1 MTAFL
6 CTLRMAGDL
15 LLYGAFAA
23 FFAAALG
30 GHPVP
35 WILLLP
41 AVCYG
46 VSSCVSRQ
54 PVLRMACGAA
64 SLLGLLAL
72 PGWADRAACLP
83 AAVYT
88 LYLTVQGEY
97 SLSANRQLD
106 LFLLFCK
113 VYPIFAVF
121 LGIVWDGQTMLTVS
135 LPLAIWA
142 VLLQIFLMRVL
153 RQQPAVYR
161 DPVYLLGNA
170 GLLVVLGVLG
180 FLVSRPAVLGAAQAA
195 VGAFYFSLVV
205 PVLTIPL
212 NLTLFIYSSAF
223 KIFRKTGIIFLV
235 SLGANLL
242 NILLDYVLIFGHLGL
257 PEMGTRGAA
266 LGTVTALAVNLGF
279 YAFLGKDYVRFS
291 RKDLSLEKMK
301 QIFRFSLPFL
311 GQETM
316 EDILFVVGLNGI
328 VARLGITELAAYNLI
343 AQFINLILMPMFG
356 YTAANTSLVS
366 EWAGKGDRKQ
376 ADKTGRYAFGLLCIW
391 FAVFYMILVLGRA
404 RFARLISP
412 DTEVIALAA
421 ACMPLALLIQ
431 LLNYYGNVWKSSL
444 QSLGWQ
450 NWTLRKAFII
460 NLLVLGFM
468 GTAA

>member
-1 MTAFL
+1 MTN
-6 CTLRMAGDL
+6 CD
-15 LLYGAFAA
+15 
-23 FFAAALG
+23 
-30 GHPVP
+30 
-35 WILLLP
+35 
-41 AVCYG
+41 
-46 VSSCVSRQ
+46 SVSRKALFRLKTEKRNIKMHLFTKRQ
-54 PVLRMACGAA
+54 NIDTKLIREINRIAIPLILSTVTGTIMGMIDQAFVGHISVYAYGGVGLVASCINSLIGVLGALSIVFNIRGSHRRGEGDQESLNQLFGNFFLLSLMVGIALCLGFVLFSRPVLE
-64 SLLGLLAL
+64 LGFGLH
-72 PGWADRAACLP
+72 GE
-83 AAVYT
+83 T
-88 LYLTVQGEY
+88 LTEAENY
-97 SLSANRQLD
+97 
-106 LFLLFCK
+106 
-113 VYPIFAVF
+113 
-121 LGIVWDGQTMLTVS
+121 
-135 LPLAIWA
+135 
-142 VLLQIFLMRVL
+142 LQIF
-153 RQQPAVYR
+153 
-161 DPVYLLGNA
+161 
-170 GLLVVLGVLG
+170 
-180 FLVSRPAVLGAAQAA
+180 S
-195 VGAFYFSLVV
+195 
-205 PVLTIPL
+205 LTIPL
-212 NLTLFIYSSAF
+212 NLMLFIYSAVF

-266 LGTVTALAVNLGF
+266 LGTVTALAANLGF
-279 YAFLGKDYVRFS
+279 YAFLGKDYVRFT
-291 RKDLSLEKMK
+291 RKDLSLEKMG

-328 VARLGITELAAYNLI
+328 VARLGVTELAAYNLI
-343 AQFINLILMPMFG
+343 AQFTNLILMPMFS

-376 ADKTGRYAFGLLCIW
+376 ADKAGRYTFGLLCIW
-391 FAVFYMILVLGRA
+391 FAVFYVILVLGRE

-450 NWTLRKAFII
+450 NWTLRTAFII

-468 GTAA
+468 GAAAWISGKILWIYLIQGLGYLGLSLAYTWKKTKEESKCFTQR

>member
-1 MTAFL
+1 MHLLTKRQNIDTKLIREINSTAIPLILSTVTGTVMGMMDQAFVGHISVYAYGGVGLVASCINSLIGVLGAFSIVFNIRGSHRRGEGDQGSLNRLFGNFL
-6 CTLRMAGDL
+6 LLSLMAGMAL
-15 LLYGAFAA
+15 CLGFAL
-23 FFAAALG
+23 F
-30 GHPVP
+30 
-35 WILLLP
+35 
-41 AVCYG
+41 
-46 VSSCVSRQ
+46 SR
-54 PVLRMACGAA
+54 PVLE
-64 SLLGLLAL
+64 LGFGLH
-72 PGWADRAACLP
+72 GE
-83 AAVYT
+83 T
-88 LYLTVQGEY
+88 LTEAENY
-97 SLSANRQLD
+97 
-106 LFLLFCK
+106 
-113 VYPIFAVF
+113 
-121 LGIVWDGQTMLTVS
+121 
-135 LPLAIWA
+135 
-142 VLLQIFLMRVL
+142 LQIF
-153 RQQPAVYR
+153 
-161 DPVYLLGNA
+161 
-170 GLLVVLGVLG
+170 
-180 FLVSRPAVLGAAQAA
+180 S
-195 VGAFYFSLVV
+195 
-205 PVLTIPL
+205 LTIPL
-212 NLTLFIYSSAF
+212 NLLLFIYSSVF

-328 VARLGITELAAYNLI
+328 VARLGVTELAAYNLI
-343 AQFINLILMPMFG
+343 AQFTNLILMPMFG

-376 ADKTGRYAFGLLCIW
+376 ADKAGRYTFGLLCIW
-391 FAVFYMILVLGRA
+391 FAVFYVILVLGREG
-404 RFARLISP
+404 FARLISP

-450 NWTLRKAFII
+450 NWTLRTAFIV

-468 GTAA
+468 GAAAWIRGKILWIYLIQGLGYLGLSLAYTWKKAKE

>member
-1 MTAFL
+1 MHLLTKRQNIDTKLIREINSTAIPLILSTVTGTVMGMMDQAFVGHISVYAYGGVGLVASCINSLIGVLGAFSIVFNIRGSHRRGEGDQGSLNRLFGNFL
-6 CTLRMAGDL
+6 LLSLMAGMAL
-15 LLYGAFAA
+15 CLGFAL
-23 FFAAALG
+23 F
-30 GHPVP
+30 
-35 WILLLP
+35 
-41 AVCYG
+41 
-46 VSSCVSRQ
+46 SR
-54 PVLRMACGAA
+54 PVLE
-64 SLLGLLAL
+64 LGFGLH
-72 PGWADRAACLP
+72 GE
-83 AAVYT
+83 T
-88 LYLTVQGEY
+88 LTEAENY
-97 SLSANRQLD
+97 
-106 LFLLFCK
+106 
-113 VYPIFAVF
+113 
-121 LGIVWDGQTMLTVS
+121 
-135 LPLAIWA
+135 
-142 VLLQIFLMRVL
+142 LQIF
-153 RQQPAVYR
+153 
-161 DPVYLLGNA
+161 
-170 GLLVVLGVLG
+170 
-180 FLVSRPAVLGAAQAA
+180 S
-195 VGAFYFSLVV
+195 
-205 PVLTIPL
+205 LTIPL
-212 NLTLFIYSSAF
+212 NLLLFIYSSVF

-301 QIFRFSLPFL
+301 QIFQFSLPFL

-328 VARLGITELAAYNLI
+328 VARLGVTELAAYNLI
-343 AQFINLILMPMFG
+343 AQFTNLILMPMFG

-376 ADKTGRYAFGLLCIW
+376 ADKAGRYTFGLLCIW
-391 FAVFYMILVLGRA
+391 FAVFYVILVLGREE
-404 RFARLISP
+404 FIRLISP
-412 DTEVIALAA
+412 DTEVITLAA

-450 NWTLRKAFII
+450 NWTLRTAFII

-468 GTAA
+468 GAAAWSKGKILWIYLIQGLGYLGLSLAYTWKKQRRNQNALPEDE

>member
-1 MTAFL
+1 MHLLTKRQNIDTKLIREINSTAIPLILSTVTGTVMGMMDQAFVGHISVYAYGGVGLVASCINSLIGVLGAFSIVFNIRGSHRRGEGDQGSLNRLFGNFL
-6 CTLRMAGDL
+6 LLSLMAGMAL
-15 LLYGAFAA
+15 CLGFAL
-23 FFAAALG
+23 F
-30 GHPVP
+30 
-35 WILLLP
+35 
-41 AVCYG
+41 
-46 VSSCVSRQ
+46 SR
-54 PVLRMACGAA
+54 PVLE
-64 SLLGLLAL
+64 LGFGLH
-72 PGWADRAACLP
+72 GE
-83 AAVYT
+83 T
-88 LYLTVQGEY
+88 LTEAENY
-97 SLSANRQLD
+97 
-106 LFLLFCK
+106 
-113 VYPIFAVF
+113 
-121 LGIVWDGQTMLTVS
+121 
-135 LPLAIWA
+135 
-142 VLLQIFLMRVL
+142 LQIF
-153 RQQPAVYR
+153 
-161 DPVYLLGNA
+161 
-170 GLLVVLGVLG
+170 
-180 FLVSRPAVLGAAQAA
+180 S
-195 VGAFYFSLVV
+195 
-205 PVLTIPL
+205 LTIPL
-212 NLTLFIYSSAF
+212 NLLLFIYSSVF

-328 VARLGITELAAYNLI
+328 VARLGVTELAAYNLI
-343 AQFINLILMPMFG
+343 AQFTNLILMPMFG

-450 NWTLRKAFII
+450 NWTLRTAFII

-468 GTAA
+468 GTAAWISGKILWIYLIQGLGYLGLSLAYTWKKSRV

>member
-1 MTAFL
+1 MHLLTKRQNIDTKLIREINSTAIPLILSTVTGTVMGMMDQAFVGHISVYAYGGVGLVASCINSLIGVLGAFSIVFNIRGSHRRGEGDQESLNRLFGNFL
-6 CTLRMAGDL
+6 LLSLMAGMVL
-15 LLYGAFAA
+15 CLGFAL
-23 FFAAALG
+23 F
-30 GHPVP
+30 
-35 WILLLP
+35 
-41 AVCYG
+41 
-46 VSSCVSRQ
+46 SR
-54 PVLRMACGAA
+54 PVLE
-64 SLLGLLAL
+64 LGFGLH
-72 PGWADRAACLP
+72 GE
-83 AAVYT
+83 T
-88 LYLTVQGEY
+88 LTEAENY
-97 SLSANRQLD
+97 
-106 LFLLFCK
+106 
-113 VYPIFAVF
+113 
-121 LGIVWDGQTMLTVS
+121 
-135 LPLAIWA
+135 
-142 VLLQIFLMRVL
+142 LQIF
-153 RQQPAVYR
+153 
-161 DPVYLLGNA
+161 
-170 GLLVVLGVLG
+170 
-180 FLVSRPAVLGAAQAA
+180 S
-195 VGAFYFSLVV
+195 
-205 PVLTIPL
+205 LTIPL
-212 NLTLFIYSSAF
+212 NLLLFIYSSVF

-242 NILLDYVLIFGHLGL
+242 NILLDYGLIFGHLGL

-328 VARLGITELAAYNLI
+328 VARLGVTELAAYNLI
-343 AQFINLILMPMFG
+343 AQFTNLILMPMFG

-376 ADKTGRYAFGLLCIW
+376 ADKAGRYTFGLLCIW
-391 FAVFYMILVLGRA
+391 FAVFYLILVLGRTE
-404 RFARLISP
+404 FARLISP

-450 NWTLRKAFII
+450 NWTLRTAFII

-468 GTAA
+468 GTAAWICGKILWIYLIQGLGYLGLSLAYTWKKAKE

>member
-1 MTAFL
+1 MHLFTKRQNIDTKLIREINRIAIPLILSTVTGTIMGMIDQAFVGHISVYAYGGVGL
-6 CTLRMAGDL
+6 VASCINSLIGVLGAFSIVFNIRGSHRRGEGDQESLNRLFGNFLLLSLMAGMVL
-15 LLYGAFAA
+15 CLGFAL
-23 FFAAALG
+23 F
-30 GHPVP
+30 
-35 WILLLP
+35 
-41 AVCYG
+41 
-46 VSSCVSRQ
+46 SR
-54 PVLRMACGAA
+54 PVLE
-64 SLLGLLAL
+64 LGFGLH
-72 PGWADRAACLP
+72 GE
-83 AAVYT
+83 T
-88 LYLTVQGEY
+88 LTEAENY
-97 SLSANRQLD
+97 
-106 LFLLFCK
+106 
-113 VYPIFAVF
+113 
-121 LGIVWDGQTMLTVS
+121 
-135 LPLAIWA
+135 
-142 VLLQIFLMRVL
+142 LQIF
-153 RQQPAVYR
+153 
-161 DPVYLLGNA
+161 
-170 GLLVVLGVLG
+170 
-180 FLVSRPAVLGAAQAA
+180 S
-195 VGAFYFSLVV
+195 
-205 PVLTIPL
+205 LTIPL
-212 NLTLFIYSSAF
+212 NLLLFIYSSVF

-328 VARLGITELAAYNLI
+328 VARLGVTELAAYNLI
-343 AQFINLILMPMFG
+343 AQFTNLILMPMFG

-376 ADKTGRYAFGLLCIW
+376 ADKAGRYTFGLLCIW
-391 FAVFYMILVLGRA
+391 FAVFYVILVLGRE

-450 NWTLRKAFII
+450 NWTLRTAFII

-468 GTAA
+468 GTAAWISGKILWIYLIQGLGYLGLSLAYTWKKTKEESKCFTQR

>member
-1 MTAFL
+1 MHLLTKRQNIDTKLIREINSTAIPLILSTVTGTVMGMMDQAFVGHISVYAYGGVGLVASCINSLIGVLGAFSIVFNIRGSHRRGEGDQGSLNRLFGNFL
-6 CTLRMAGDL
+6 LLSLMAGMAL
-15 LLYGAFAA
+15 CLGFAL
-23 FFAAALG
+23 F
-30 GHPVP
+30 
-35 WILLLP
+35 
-41 AVCYG
+41 
-46 VSSCVSRQ
+46 SR
-54 PVLRMACGAA
+54 PVLE
-64 SLLGLLAL
+64 LGFGLH
-72 PGWADRAACLP
+72 GE
-83 AAVYT
+83 T
-88 LYLTVQGEY
+88 LTEAENY
-97 SLSANRQLD
+97 
-106 LFLLFCK
+106 
-113 VYPIFAVF
+113 
-121 LGIVWDGQTMLTVS
+121 
-135 LPLAIWA
+135 
-142 VLLQIFLMRVL
+142 LQIF
-153 RQQPAVYR
+153 
-161 DPVYLLGNA
+161 
-170 GLLVVLGVLG
+170 
-180 FLVSRPAVLGAAQAA
+180 S
-195 VGAFYFSLVV
+195 
-205 PVLTIPL
+205 LTIPL
-212 NLTLFIYSSAF
+212 NLLLFIYSSVF

-343 AQFINLILMPMFG
+343 AQFINLILLPMFG

-450 NWTLRKAFII
+450 NWTLRTAFII

-468 GTAA
+468 GTAAWISGKILWIYLIQGLGYLGLSLAYTWKKAKE

>member
-1 MTAFL
+1 MHLLTKRQNIDTKLIREINSTAIPLILSTVTGTVMGMMDQAFVGHISVYAYGGVGLVASCINSLIGVLGAFSIVFNIRGSHRRGEGDQGSLNRLFGNFL
-6 CTLRMAGDL
+6 LLSLMAGMAL
-15 LLYGAFAA
+15 CLGFAL
-23 FFAAALG
+23 F
-30 GHPVP
+30 
-35 WILLLP
+35 
-41 AVCYG
+41 
-46 VSSCVSRQ
+46 SR
-54 PVLRMACGAA
+54 PVLE
-64 SLLGLLAL
+64 LGFGLH
-72 PGWADRAACLP
+72 GE
-83 AAVYT
+83 T
-88 LYLTVQGEY
+88 LTEAENY
-97 SLSANRQLD
+97 
-106 LFLLFCK
+106 
-113 VYPIFAVF
+113 
-121 LGIVWDGQTMLTVS
+121 
-135 LPLAIWA
+135 
-142 VLLQIFLMRVL
+142 LQIF
-153 RQQPAVYR
+153 
-161 DPVYLLGNA
+161 
-170 GLLVVLGVLG
+170 
-180 FLVSRPAVLGAAQAA
+180 S
-195 VGAFYFSLVV
+195 
-205 PVLTIPL
+205 LTIPL
-212 NLTLFIYSSAF
+212 NLLLFIYSPVF

-376 ADKTGRYAFGLLCIW
+376 ADKAGRYTFGLLCIW

-450 NWTLRKAFII
+450 NWTLRTAFII

-468 GTAA
+468 GTAAWISGKILWIYLIQGLGYLGLSLAYTWKKSRV

>member
-1 MTAFL
+1 MHLLTKRQNIDTKLIREINRTAIPLILSTITGTVMGMMDQAFVGHISVYAYGGVGLVASCINSLIGVLGAFSIVFNIRGSHRRGEGDQESLNQLFGNFFL
-6 CTLRMAGDL
+6 LSLMAGI
-15 LLYGAFAA
+15 
-23 FFAAALG
+23 ALCLG
-30 GHPVP
+30 FV
-35 WILLLP
+35 LF
-41 AVCYG
+41 
-46 VSSCVSRQ
+46 SR
-54 PVLRMACGAA
+54 PVLE
-64 SLLGLLAL
+64 LGFGLHGETLAE
-72 PGWADRAACLP
+72 AEN
-83 AAVYT
+83 Y
-88 LYLTVQGEY
+88 
-97 SLSANRQLD
+97 
-106 LFLLFCK
+106 
-113 VYPIFAVF
+113 
-121 LGIVWDGQTMLTVS
+121 
-135 LPLAIWA
+135 
-142 VLLQIFLMRVL
+142 LQIF
-153 RQQPAVYR
+153 
-161 DPVYLLGNA
+161 
-170 GLLVVLGVLG
+170 
-180 FLVSRPAVLGAAQAA
+180 S
-195 VGAFYFSLVV
+195 
-205 PVLTIPL
+205 LTIPL
-212 NLTLFIYSSAF
+212 NLTLFIYSSVF

-266 LGTVTALAVNLGF
+266 LGTVTALAANLGF

-291 RKDLSLEKMK
+291 RKDLSLEKMG

-328 VARLGITELAAYNLI
+328 VARLGVTELAAYNLI
-343 AQFINLILMPMFG
+343 AQFTNLILMPMFG

-376 ADKTGRYAFGLLCIW
+376 ADKAGRYTFGLLCIW
-391 FAVFYMILVLGRA
+391 FAVFYVILVLGREG
-404 RFARLISP
+404 FARLISP

-450 NWTLRKAFII
+450 NWTLRTAFIV

-468 GTAA
+468 GAAAWIRGKILWIYLIQGLGYLGLSLAYTWKKAKE

>member
-1 MTAFL
+1 MHLLTKRQNIDTKLIREINSTAIPLILSTVTGTVMGMMDQAFVGHISVYAYGGVGL
-6 CTLRMAGDL
+6 VASCINSLIGVLGAFSIVFNIRGSHRRGEGDQGSLNRLFGNFL
-15 LLYGAFAA
+15 LLSLMVGMALCLGFAL
-23 FFAAALG
+23 F
-30 GHPVP
+30 
-35 WILLLP
+35 
-41 AVCYG
+41 
-46 VSSCVSRQ
+46 SR
-54 PVLRMACGAA
+54 PVLE
-64 SLLGLLAL
+64 LGFGLH
-72 PGWADRAACLP
+72 GE
-83 AAVYT
+83 T
-88 LYLTVQGEY
+88 LTEAENY
-97 SLSANRQLD
+97 
-106 LFLLFCK
+106 
-113 VYPIFAVF
+113 
-121 LGIVWDGQTMLTVS
+121 
-135 LPLAIWA
+135 
-142 VLLQIFLMRVL
+142 LQIF
-153 RQQPAVYR
+153 
-161 DPVYLLGNA
+161 
-170 GLLVVLGVLG
+170 
-180 FLVSRPAVLGAAQAA
+180 S
-195 VGAFYFSLVV
+195 
-205 PVLTIPL
+205 LTIPL
-212 NLTLFIYSSAF
+212 NLLLFIYSSVF

-450 NWTLRKAFII
+450 NWTLRTAFII

-468 GTAA
+468 GTAAWISGKILWIYLIQGLGYLGLSLAYTWKKSRV

>member
-1 MTAFL
+1 MGMMDQAFVGHISVYAYGGVGL
-6 CTLRMAGDL
+6 VASCINSLIGVLGAFSIVFNIRGSHRRGEGDQGSLNRLFGNFLLLSLMAGMAL
-15 LLYGAFAA
+15 CLGFAL
-23 FFAAALG
+23 F
-30 GHPVP
+30 
-35 WILLLP
+35 
-41 AVCYG
+41 
-46 VSSCVSRQ
+46 SR
-54 PVLRMACGAA
+54 PVLE
-64 SLLGLLAL
+64 LGFGLH
-72 PGWADRAACLP
+72 GE
-83 AAVYT
+83 T
-88 LYLTVQGEY
+88 LTEAENY
-97 SLSANRQLD
+97 
-106 LFLLFCK
+106 
-113 VYPIFAVF
+113 
-121 LGIVWDGQTMLTVS
+121 
-135 LPLAIWA
+135 
-142 VLLQIFLMRVL
+142 LQIF
-153 RQQPAVYR
+153 
-161 DPVYLLGNA
+161 
-170 GLLVVLGVLG
+170 
-180 FLVSRPAVLGAAQAA
+180 S
-195 VGAFYFSLVV
+195 
-205 PVLTIPL
+205 LTIPL
-212 NLTLFIYSSAF
+212 NLLLFIYSSVF

-450 NWTLRKAFII
+450 NWTLRTVFVI
-460 NLLVLGFM
+460 NRLVLGFM
-468 GTAA
+468 GTAAWISGKILWIYLIQGLGYLGLSLAYTWKKSRV

>member
-1 MTAFL
+1 MHLLTKRQNIDTKLIREINSTAIPLILSTVTGTVMGMMDQAFVGHISVYAYGGVGLVASCINSLIGVLGAFSIVFNIRGSHRRGEGDQESLNRLFGNFL
-6 CTLRMAGDL
+6 LLSLMAGMAL
-15 LLYGAFAA
+15 CLGFAL
-23 FFAAALG
+23 F
-30 GHPVP
+30 
-35 WILLLP
+35 
-41 AVCYG
+41 
-46 VSSCVSRQ
+46 SR
-54 PVLRMACGAA
+54 PVLE
-64 SLLGLLAL
+64 LGFGLH
-72 PGWADRAACLP
+72 GE
-83 AAVYT
+83 T
-88 LYLTVQGEY
+88 LTEAENY
-97 SLSANRQLD
+97 
-106 LFLLFCK
+106 
-113 VYPIFAVF
+113 
-121 LGIVWDGQTMLTVS
+121 
-135 LPLAIWA
+135 
-142 VLLQIFLMRVL
+142 LQIF
-153 RQQPAVYR
+153 
-161 DPVYLLGNA
+161 
-170 GLLVVLGVLG
+170 
-180 FLVSRPAVLGAAQAA
+180 S
-195 VGAFYFSLVV
+195 
-205 PVLTIPL
+205 LTIPL
-212 NLTLFIYSSAF
+212 NLLLFIYSSVF

-301 QIFRFSLPFL
+301 QIFQFSLPFL

-328 VARLGITELAAYNLI
+328 VARLGVTELAAYNLI

-391 FAVFYMILVLGRA
+391 FAVFYMILVLGRTE
-404 RFARLISP
+404 FARLISP

-450 NWTLRKAFII
+450 NWTLRTAFII

-468 GTAA
+468 GTAAWISGKILWIYLIQGLGYLGLSLAYTWKKSRV

>member
-1 MTAFL
+1 MHLLTKRQNIDTKLIREINSTAIPLILSTVTGTVMGMMDQAFVGHISVYAYGGVGLVASCINSLIGVLGAFSIVFNIRGSHRRGEGDQGSLNRLFGNFL
-6 CTLRMAGDL
+6 LLSLMAGMVL
-15 LLYGAFAA
+15 CLGFAL
-23 FFAAALG
+23 F
-30 GHPVP
+30 
-35 WILLLP
+35 
-41 AVCYG
+41 
-46 VSSCVSRQ
+46 SR
-54 PVLRMACGAA
+54 PVLE
-64 SLLGLLAL
+64 LGFGLH
-72 PGWADRAACLP
+72 GE
-83 AAVYT
+83 T
-88 LYLTVQGEY
+88 LTEAENY
-97 SLSANRQLD
+97 
-106 LFLLFCK
+106 
-113 VYPIFAVF
+113 
-121 LGIVWDGQTMLTVS
+121 
-135 LPLAIWA
+135 
-142 VLLQIFLMRVL
+142 LQIF
-153 RQQPAVYR
+153 
-161 DPVYLLGNA
+161 
-170 GLLVVLGVLG
+170 
-180 FLVSRPAVLGAAQAA
+180 S
-195 VGAFYFSLVV
+195 
-205 PVLTIPL
+205 LTIPL
-212 NLTLFIYSSAF
+212 NLLLFIYSSVF

-266 LGTVTALAVNLGF
+266 LGTATALAVNLGF

-328 VARLGITELAAYNLI
+328 VARLGVTELAAYNLI
-343 AQFINLILMPMFG
+343 AQFTNLILMPMFG

-376 ADKTGRYAFGLLCIW
+376 ADKAGRYTFGLLCIW
-391 FAVFYMILVLGRA
+391 FAVFYVILVLGREE
-404 RFARLISP
+404 FIRLISP
-412 DTEVIALAA
+412 DTEVITLAA

-450 NWTLRKAFII
+450 NWTLRTAFII

-468 GTAA
+468 GAAAWSKGKILWIYLIQGLGYLGLSLAYTWKKQRRNQNALPEDE

>member
-1 MTAFL
+1 MHLLTKRQNIDTKLIREINSTAIPLILSTVTGTVMGMMDQAFVGHISVYAYGGVGLVASCINSLIGVLGAFSIVFNIRGSHRRGEGDQESLNRLFGNFL
-6 CTLRMAGDL
+6 LLSLMAGMVL
-15 LLYGAFAA
+15 CLGFAL
-23 FFAAALG
+23 F
-30 GHPVP
+30 
-35 WILLLP
+35 
-41 AVCYG
+41 
-46 VSSCVSRQ
+46 SR
-54 PVLRMACGAA
+54 PVLE
-64 SLLGLLAL
+64 LGFGLH
-72 PGWADRAACLP
+72 GE
-83 AAVYT
+83 T
-88 LYLTVQGEY
+88 LTEAENY
-97 SLSANRQLD
+97 
-106 LFLLFCK
+106 
-113 VYPIFAVF
+113 
-121 LGIVWDGQTMLTVS
+121 
-135 LPLAIWA
+135 
-142 VLLQIFLMRVL
+142 LQIF
-153 RQQPAVYR
+153 
-161 DPVYLLGNA
+161 
-170 GLLVVLGVLG
+170 
-180 FLVSRPAVLGAAQAA
+180 S
-195 VGAFYFSLVV
+195 
-205 PVLTIPL
+205 LTIPL
-212 NLTLFIYSSAF
+212 NLLLFIYSSVF

-242 NILLDYVLIFGHLGL
+242 NILLDYGLIFGHLGL

-328 VARLGITELAAYNLI
+328 VARLGVTELAAYNLI
-343 AQFINLILMPMFG
+343 AQFTNLILMPMFG

-376 ADKTGRYAFGLLCIW
+376 ADKAGRYTFGLLCIW
-391 FAVFYMILVLGRA
+391 FAVFYMILVLGRTE
-404 RFARLISP
+404 FARLISP

-450 NWTLRKAFII
+450 NWTLRTAFII

-468 GTAA
+468 GTAAWICGKILWIYLIQGLGYLGLSLAYTWKKAKE

>member
-1 MTAFL
+1 MHLLTKRQNIDTKLIREINSTAIPLILSTVTGTVMGMMDQAFVGHISVYAYGGVGLVASCINSLIGVLGAFSIVFNIRGSHRRGEGDQGSLNRLFGNFL
-6 CTLRMAGDL
+6 LLSLMAGMAL
-15 LLYGAFAA
+15 CLGFAL
-23 FFAAALG
+23 F
-30 GHPVP
+30 
-35 WILLLP
+35 
-41 AVCYG
+41 
-46 VSSCVSRQ
+46 SR
-54 PVLRMACGAA
+54 PVLE
-64 SLLGLLAL
+64 LGFGLH
-72 PGWADRAACLP
+72 GE
-83 AAVYT
+83 T
-88 LYLTVQGEY
+88 LTEAENY
-97 SLSANRQLD
+97 
-106 LFLLFCK
+106 
-113 VYPIFAVF
+113 
-121 LGIVWDGQTMLTVS
+121 
-135 LPLAIWA
+135 
-142 VLLQIFLMRVL
+142 LQIF
-153 RQQPAVYR
+153 
-161 DPVYLLGNA
+161 
-170 GLLVVLGVLG
+170 
-180 FLVSRPAVLGAAQAA
+180 S
-195 VGAFYFSLVV
+195 
-205 PVLTIPL
+205 LTIPL
-212 NLTLFIYSSAF
+212 NLLLFIYSSVF

-343 AQFINLILMPMFG
+343 AQFTNLILMPMFG
-356 YTAANTSLVS
+356 YTAANTSLVN

-376 ADKTGRYAFGLLCIW
+376 ADKAGRYTFGLLCIW

-450 NWTLRKAFII
+450 NWTLRTAFII

-468 GTAA
+468 GTAAWISGKILWIYLIQGLGYLGLSLAYTWKKAKE

>member
-1 MTAFL
+1 MHLLTKRQNIDTKLIREINSTAIPLILSTVTGTVMGMMDQAFVGHISVYAYGGVGLVASCINSLIGVLGAFSIVFNIRGSHRRGEGDQGSLNRLFGNFL
-6 CTLRMAGDL
+6 LLSLMAGMAL
-15 LLYGAFAA
+15 CLGFAL
-23 FFAAALG
+23 F
-30 GHPVP
+30 
-35 WILLLP
+35 
-41 AVCYG
+41 
-46 VSSCVSRQ
+46 SR
-54 PVLRMACGAA
+54 PVLE
-64 SLLGLLAL
+64 LGFGLH
-72 PGWADRAACLP
+72 GE
-83 AAVYT
+83 T
-88 LYLTVQGEY
+88 LTEAENY
-97 SLSANRQLD
+97 
-106 LFLLFCK
+106 
-113 VYPIFAVF
+113 
-121 LGIVWDGQTMLTVS
+121 
-135 LPLAIWA
+135 
-142 VLLQIFLMRVL
+142 LQIF
-153 RQQPAVYR
+153 
-161 DPVYLLGNA
+161 
-170 GLLVVLGVLG
+170 
-180 FLVSRPAVLGAAQAA
+180 S
-195 VGAFYFSLVV
+195 
-205 PVLTIPL
+205 LTIPL
-212 NLTLFIYSSAF
+212 NLLLFIYSSVF

-391 FAVFYMILVLGRA
+391 FAVFYMILVLGRTE
-404 RFARLISP
+404 FARLISP

-450 NWTLRKAFII
+450 NWTLRTAFII

-468 GTAA
+468 GTAAWISGKILWIYLIQGLGYLGLSLAYTWKKSRV

>member
-1 MTAFL
+1 MHLLTKRQNIDTKLIREINSTAIPLILSTVTGTVMGMMDQAFVGHISVYAYGGVGLVASCINSLIGVLGAFSIVFNIRGSHRRGEGDQGSLNRLFGNFL
-6 CTLRMAGDL
+6 LLSLMAGMAL
-15 LLYGAFAA
+15 CLGFAL
-23 FFAAALG
+23 F
-30 GHPVP
+30 
-35 WILLLP
+35 
-41 AVCYG
+41 
-46 VSSCVSRQ
+46 SR
-54 PVLRMACGAA
+54 PVLE
-64 SLLGLLAL
+64 LGFGLH
-72 PGWADRAACLP
+72 GE
-83 AAVYT
+83 T
-88 LYLTVQGEY
+88 LTEAENY
-97 SLSANRQLD
+97 
-106 LFLLFCK
+106 
-113 VYPIFAVF
+113 
-121 LGIVWDGQTMLTVS
+121 
-135 LPLAIWA
+135 
-142 VLLQIFLMRVL
+142 LQIF
-153 RQQPAVYR
+153 
-161 DPVYLLGNA
+161 
-170 GLLVVLGVLG
+170 
-180 FLVSRPAVLGAAQAA
+180 S
-195 VGAFYFSLVV
+195 
-205 PVLTIPL
+205 LTIPL
-212 NLTLFIYSSAF
+212 NLLLFIYSSVF

-421 ACMPLALLIQ
+421 AYMPLALLIQ

-450 NWTLRKAFII
+450 NWTLRTAFII

-468 GTAA
+468 GTAAWISGKILWIYLIQGLGYLGLSLAYTWKKSRV

>member
-1 MTAFL
+1 MHLLTKRQNIDTKLIREINSTAIPLILSTVTGTVMGMMDQAFVGHISVYAYGGVGLVASCINSLIGVLGAFSIVFNIRGSHRRGEGDQGSLNRLFGNFL
-6 CTLRMAGDL
+6 LLSLMAGMAL
-15 LLYGAFAA
+15 CLGFAL
-23 FFAAALG
+23 F
-30 GHPVP
+30 
-35 WILLLP
+35 
-41 AVCYG
+41 
-46 VSSCVSRQ
+46 SR
-54 PVLRMACGAA
+54 PVLE
-64 SLLGLLAL
+64 LGFGLH
-72 PGWADRAACLP
+72 GE
-83 AAVYT
+83 T
-88 LYLTVQGEY
+88 LTEAENY
-97 SLSANRQLD
+97 
-106 LFLLFCK
+106 
-113 VYPIFAVF
+113 
-121 LGIVWDGQTMLTVS
+121 
-135 LPLAIWA
+135 
-142 VLLQIFLMRVL
+142 LQIF
-153 RQQPAVYR
+153 
-161 DPVYLLGNA
+161 
-170 GLLVVLGVLG
+170 
-180 FLVSRPAVLGAAQAA
+180 S
-195 VGAFYFSLVV
+195 
-205 PVLTIPL
+205 LTIPL
-212 NLTLFIYSSAF
+212 NLLLFIYSSVF

-242 NILLDYVLIFGHLGL
+242 NILLDYGLIFGHLGL

-328 VARLGITELAAYNLI
+328 VARLGVTELAAYNLI
-343 AQFINLILMPMFG
+343 AQFTNLILMPMFG

-376 ADKTGRYAFGLLCIW
+376 ADKAGRYTFGLLCIW
-391 FAVFYMILVLGRA
+391 FAVFYMILVLGRTE
-404 RFARLISP
+404 FARLISP

-450 NWTLRKAFII
+450 NWTLRTAFII

-468 GTAA
+468 GTAAWISGKILWIYLIQGLGYLGLSLAYTWKKSRV

>member
-1 MTAFL
+1 MHLLTKRQNIDTKLIREINSTAIPLILSTVTGTVMGMMDQAFVGHISVYAYGGVGLVASCINSLIGVLGAFSIVFNIRGSHRRGEGDQESLNRLFGNFL
-6 CTLRMAGDL
+6 LLSLMAGMVL
-15 LLYGAFAA
+15 CLGFAL
-23 FFAAALG
+23 F
-30 GHPVP
+30 
-35 WILLLP
+35 
-41 AVCYG
+41 
-46 VSSCVSRQ
+46 SR
-54 PVLRMACGAA
+54 PVLE
-64 SLLGLLAL
+64 LGF
-72 PGWADRAACLP
+72 GIHGE
-83 AAVYT
+83 T
-88 LYLTVQGEY
+88 LTEAENY
-97 SLSANRQLD
+97 
-106 LFLLFCK
+106 
-113 VYPIFAVF
+113 
-121 LGIVWDGQTMLTVS
+121 
-135 LPLAIWA
+135 
-142 VLLQIFLMRVL
+142 LQIF
-153 RQQPAVYR
+153 
-161 DPVYLLGNA
+161 
-170 GLLVVLGVLG
+170 
-180 FLVSRPAVLGAAQAA
+180 S
-195 VGAFYFSLVV
+195 
-205 PVLTIPL
+205 LTIPL
-212 NLTLFIYSSAF
+212 NLLLFIYSSVF

-266 LGTVTALAVNLGF
+266 LGTATALAVNLGF

-328 VARLGITELAAYNLI
+328 VARLGVTELAAYNLI
-343 AQFINLILMPMFG
+343 AQFTNLILMPMFG

-376 ADKTGRYAFGLLCIW
+376 ADKAGRYTFGLLCIW
-391 FAVFYMILVLGRA
+391 FAVFYMILVLGRTE
-404 RFARLISP
+404 FARLISP

-450 NWTLRKAFII
+450 NWTLRTAFII

-468 GTAA
+468 GTAAWICGKILWIYLIQGLGYLGLSLAYTWKKSRV

>member
-1 MTAFL
+1 MGMMDQAFVGHISVYAYGGVGL
-6 CTLRMAGDL
+6 VASCINSLIGVLGAFSIVFNIRGSHRRGEGDQGSLNRLFGNFLLLSLMAGMAL
-15 LLYGAFAA
+15 CLGFAL
-23 FFAAALG
+23 F
-30 GHPVP
+30 
-35 WILLLP
+35 
-41 AVCYG
+41 
-46 VSSCVSRQ
+46 SR
-54 PVLRMACGAA
+54 PVLE
-64 SLLGLLAL
+64 LGFGLH
-72 PGWADRAACLP
+72 GE
-83 AAVYT
+83 T
-88 LYLTVQGEY
+88 LTEAENY
-97 SLSANRQLD
+97 
-106 LFLLFCK
+106 
-113 VYPIFAVF
+113 
-121 LGIVWDGQTMLTVS
+121 
-135 LPLAIWA
+135 
-142 VLLQIFLMRVL
+142 LQIF
-153 RQQPAVYR
+153 
-161 DPVYLLGNA
+161 
-170 GLLVVLGVLG
+170 
-180 FLVSRPAVLGAAQAA
+180 S
-195 VGAFYFSLVV
+195 
-205 PVLTIPL
+205 LTIPL
-212 NLTLFIYSSAF
+212 NLLLFIYSSVF

-242 NILLDYVLIFGHLGL
+242 NILLDYGLIFGHLGL

-266 LGTVTALAVNLGF
+266 LGTATALAVNLGF

-328 VARLGITELAAYNLI
+328 VARLGVTELAAYNLI
-343 AQFINLILMPMFG
+343 AQFTNLILMPMFG

-376 ADKTGRYAFGLLCIW
+376 ADKAGRYTFGLLCIW
-391 FAVFYMILVLGRA
+391 FAVFYMILVLGRTE
-404 RFARLISP
+404 FARLISP

-450 NWTLRKAFII
+450 NWTLRTAFII

-468 GTAA
+468 GTAAWISGKILWIYLIQGLGYLGLSLAYTWKKSRV

>member
-1 MTAFL
+1 MGMMDQAFVGHISVYAYGGVGL
-6 CTLRMAGDL
+6 VASCINSLIGVLGAFSIVFNIRGSHRRGEGDQGSLNRLFGNFLLLSLMAGMVL
-15 LLYGAFAA
+15 CLGFAL
-23 FFAAALG
+23 F
-30 GHPVP
+30 
-35 WILLLP
+35 
-41 AVCYG
+41 
-46 VSSCVSRQ
+46 SR
-54 PVLRMACGAA
+54 PVLE
-64 SLLGLLAL
+64 LGFGLH
-72 PGWADRAACLP
+72 GE
-83 AAVYT
+83 T
-88 LYLTVQGEY
+88 LTEAENY
-97 SLSANRQLD
+97 
-106 LFLLFCK
+106 
-113 VYPIFAVF
+113 
-121 LGIVWDGQTMLTVS
+121 
-135 LPLAIWA
+135 
-142 VLLQIFLMRVL
+142 LQIF
-153 RQQPAVYR
+153 
-161 DPVYLLGNA
+161 
-170 GLLVVLGVLG
+170 
-180 FLVSRPAVLGAAQAA
+180 S
-195 VGAFYFSLVV
+195 
-205 PVLTIPL
+205 LTIPL
-212 NLTLFIYSSAF
+212 NLLLFIYSSVF

-301 QIFRFSLPFL
+301 QIFQFSLPFL

-328 VARLGITELAAYNLI
+328 VARLGVTELAAYNLI
-343 AQFINLILMPMFG
+343 AQFTNLILMPMFG

-376 ADKTGRYAFGLLCIW
+376 ADKAGRYTFGLLCIW
-391 FAVFYMILVLGRA
+391 FAVFYVILVLGREE
-404 RFARLISP
+404 FIRLISP
-412 DTEVIALAA
+412 DTEVITLAA

-450 NWTLRKAFII
+450 NWTLRTAFII

-468 GTAA
+468 GAAAWSKGKILWIYLIQGLGYLGLSLAYTWKKQRRNQNALPEDE

>member
-1 MTAFL
+1 MHLLTKRQNIDTKLIREINSTAIPLILSTVTGTVMGMMDQAFVGHISVYAYGGVGLVASCINSLIGVLGAFSIVFNIRGSHRRGEGDQESLNRLFGNFL
-6 CTLRMAGDL
+6 LLSLMAGMVL
-15 LLYGAFAA
+15 CLGFAL
-23 FFAAALG
+23 F
-30 GHPVP
+30 
-35 WILLLP
+35 
-41 AVCYG
+41 
-46 VSSCVSRQ
+46 SR
-54 PVLRMACGAA
+54 PVLE
-64 SLLGLLAL
+64 LGFGLH
-72 PGWADRAACLP
+72 GE
-83 AAVYT
+83 T
-88 LYLTVQGEY
+88 LTEAENY
-97 SLSANRQLD
+97 
-106 LFLLFCK
+106 
-113 VYPIFAVF
+113 
-121 LGIVWDGQTMLTVS
+121 
-135 LPLAIWA
+135 
-142 VLLQIFLMRVL
+142 LQIF
-153 RQQPAVYR
+153 
-161 DPVYLLGNA
+161 
-170 GLLVVLGVLG
+170 
-180 FLVSRPAVLGAAQAA
+180 S
-195 VGAFYFSLVV
+195 
-205 PVLTIPL
+205 LTIPL
-212 NLTLFIYSSAF
+212 NLLLFIYSSVF

-242 NILLDYVLIFGHLGL
+242 NILLDYGLIFGHLGL

-328 VARLGITELAAYNLI
+328 VARLGVTELAAYNLI
-343 AQFINLILMPMFG
+343 AQFTNLILMPMFS

-376 ADKTGRYAFGLLCIW
+376 ADKAGRYTFGLLCIW
-391 FAVFYMILVLGRA
+391 FAVFYMILVLGRTE
-404 RFARLISP
+404 FARLISP

-450 NWTLRKAFII
+450 NWTLRTAFII

-468 GTAA
+468 GTAAWICGKILWIYLIQGLGYLGLSLAYTWKKAKE

>member
-1 MTAFL
+1 MHLLTKRQNIDTKLIREINSTAIPLILSTVTGTVMGMMDQAFVGHISVYAYGGVGLVASCINSLIGVLGAFSIVFNIRGSHRRGEGDQESLNRLFGNFL
-6 CTLRMAGDL
+6 LLSLMAGMVL
-15 LLYGAFAA
+15 CLGFAL
-23 FFAAALG
+23 F
-30 GHPVP
+30 
-35 WILLLP
+35 
-41 AVCYG
+41 
-46 VSSCVSRQ
+46 SR
-54 PVLRMACGAA
+54 PVLE
-64 SLLGLLAL
+64 LGFGLH
-72 PGWADRAACLP
+72 GE
-83 AAVYT
+83 T
-88 LYLTVQGEY
+88 LTEAENY
-97 SLSANRQLD
+97 
-106 LFLLFCK
+106 
-113 VYPIFAVF
+113 
-121 LGIVWDGQTMLTVS
+121 
-135 LPLAIWA
+135 
-142 VLLQIFLMRVL
+142 LQIF
-153 RQQPAVYR
+153 
-161 DPVYLLGNA
+161 
-170 GLLVVLGVLG
+170 
-180 FLVSRPAVLGAAQAA
+180 S
-195 VGAFYFSLVV
+195 
-205 PVLTIPL
+205 LTIPL
-212 NLTLFIYSSAF
+212 NLLLFIYSSVF

-242 NILLDYVLIFGHLGL
+242 NILLDYGLIFGHLGL

-328 VARLGITELAAYNLI
+328 VARLGVTELAAYNLI
-343 AQFINLILMPMFG
+343 AQFTNLILMPMFG

-376 ADKTGRYAFGLLCIW
+376 ADKAGRYTFGLLCIW
-391 FAVFYMILVLGRA
+391 FAVFYMILVLGRTE
-404 RFARLISP
+404 FARLISP

-450 NWTLRKAFII
+450 NWTLRTAFII

-468 GTAA
+468 GTAAWISGKILWIYLIQGLGYLGLSLAYTWKKAKE

>member
-1 MTAFL
+1 MHLLTKRQNIDTKLIREINSTAIPLILSTVTGTVMGMMDQAFVGHISVYAYGGVGLVASCINSLIGVLGAFSIVFNIRGSHRRGEGDQGSLNRLFGNFL
-6 CTLRMAGDL
+6 LLSLMAGMAL
-15 LLYGAFAA
+15 CLGFAL
-23 FFAAALG
+23 F
-30 GHPVP
+30 
-35 WILLLP
+35 
-41 AVCYG
+41 
-46 VSSCVSRQ
+46 SR
-54 PVLRMACGAA
+54 PVLE
-64 SLLGLLAL
+64 LGFGLH
-72 PGWADRAACLP
+72 GE
-83 AAVYT
+83 T
-88 LYLTVQGEY
+88 LTEAENY
-97 SLSANRQLD
+97 
-106 LFLLFCK
+106 
-113 VYPIFAVF
+113 
-121 LGIVWDGQTMLTVS
+121 
-135 LPLAIWA
+135 
-142 VLLQIFLMRVL
+142 LQIF
-153 RQQPAVYR
+153 
-161 DPVYLLGNA
+161 
-170 GLLVVLGVLG
+170 
-180 FLVSRPAVLGAAQAA
+180 S
-195 VGAFYFSLVV
+195 
-205 PVLTIPL
+205 LTIPL
-212 NLTLFIYSSAF
+212 NLLLFIYSSVF

-242 NILLDYVLIFGHLGL
+242 NILLDYGLIFGHLGL

-328 VARLGITELAAYNLI
+328 VARLGVTELAAYNLI

-450 NWTLRKAFII
+450 NWTLRTAFII

-468 GTAA
+468 GTAAWISGKILWIYLIQGLGYLGLSLAYTWKKSRV

>member
-1 MTAFL
+1 MHLLTKRQNIDTKLIREINSTAIPLILSTVTGTVMGMMDQAFVGHISVYAYGGVGLVASCINSLIGVLGAFSIVFNIRGSHRRGEGDQESLNRLFGNFL
-6 CTLRMAGDL
+6 LLSLMAGMVL
-15 LLYGAFAA
+15 CLGFAL
-23 FFAAALG
+23 F
-30 GHPVP
+30 
-35 WILLLP
+35 
-41 AVCYG
+41 
-46 VSSCVSRQ
+46 SR
-54 PVLRMACGAA
+54 PVLE
-64 SLLGLLAL
+64 LGFGLH
-72 PGWADRAACLP
+72 GE
-83 AAVYT
+83 T
-88 LYLTVQGEY
+88 LTEAENY
-97 SLSANRQLD
+97 
-106 LFLLFCK
+106 
-113 VYPIFAVF
+113 
-121 LGIVWDGQTMLTVS
+121 
-135 LPLAIWA
+135 
-142 VLLQIFLMRVL
+142 LQIF
-153 RQQPAVYR
+153 
-161 DPVYLLGNA
+161 
-170 GLLVVLGVLG
+170 
-180 FLVSRPAVLGAAQAA
+180 S
-195 VGAFYFSLVV
+195 
-205 PVLTIPL
+205 LTIPL
-212 NLTLFIYSSAF
+212 NLLLFIYSSVF

-266 LGTVTALAVNLGF
+266 LGTATALAVNLGF

-328 VARLGITELAAYNLI
+328 VARLGVTELAAYNLI

-366 EWAGKGDRKQ
+366 EWAGKGDQKQ

-391 FAVFYMILVLGRA
+391 FAVFYMILVLGRTE
-404 RFARLISP
+404 FARLISP

-450 NWTLRKAFII
+450 NWTLRTAFII

-468 GTAA
+468 GTAAWISGKILWIYLIQGLGYLGLSLAYTWKKSRV

>member
-1 MTAFL
+1 MHLLTKRQNIDTKLIREINSTAIPLILSTVTGTVMGMMDQAFVGHISVYAYGGVGLVASCINSLIGVLGAFSIVFNIRGSHRRGEGDQESLNRLFGNFL
-6 CTLRMAGDL
+6 LLSLMAGMVL
-15 LLYGAFAA
+15 CLGFAL
-23 FFAAALG
+23 F
-30 GHPVP
+30 
-35 WILLLP
+35 
-41 AVCYG
+41 
-46 VSSCVSRQ
+46 SR
-54 PVLRMACGAA
+54 PVLE
-64 SLLGLLAL
+64 LGFGLH
-72 PGWADRAACLP
+72 GE
-83 AAVYT
+83 T
-88 LYLTVQGEY
+88 LTEAENY
-97 SLSANRQLD
+97 
-106 LFLLFCK
+106 
-113 VYPIFAVF
+113 
-121 LGIVWDGQTMLTVS
+121 
-135 LPLAIWA
+135 
-142 VLLQIFLMRVL
+142 LQIF
-153 RQQPAVYR
+153 
-161 DPVYLLGNA
+161 
-170 GLLVVLGVLG
+170 
-180 FLVSRPAVLGAAQAA
+180 S
-195 VGAFYFSLVV
+195 
-205 PVLTIPL
+205 LTIPL
-212 NLTLFIYSSAF
+212 NLLLFIYSSVF

-266 LGTVTALAVNLGF
+266 LGTATALAVNLGF

-328 VARLGITELAAYNLI
+328 VARLGVTELAAYNLI
-343 AQFINLILMPMFG
+343 AQFTNLILMPMFG

-376 ADKTGRYAFGLLCIW
+376 ADKAGRYTFGLLCIW
-391 FAVFYMILVLGRA
+391 FAVFYMILVLGRTE
-404 RFARLISP
+404 FARLISP

-421 ACMPLALLIQ
+421 ACMPLVLLIQ

-450 NWTLRKAFII
+450 NWTLRTAFII

-468 GTAA
+468 GTAAWISGKILWIYLIQGLGYLGLSLAYTWKKSRV

>member
-1 MTAFL
+1 MHLLTKRQNIDTKLIREINSTAIPLILSTVTGTVMGMMDQAFVGHISVYAYGGVGLVASCINSLIGVLGAFSIVFNIRGSHRRGEGDQESLNRLFGNFL
-6 CTLRMAGDL
+6 LLSLMAGMVL
-15 LLYGAFAA
+15 CLGFAL
-23 FFAAALG
+23 F
-30 GHPVP
+30 
-35 WILLLP
+35 
-41 AVCYG
+41 
-46 VSSCVSRQ
+46 SR
-54 PVLRMACGAA
+54 PVLE
-64 SLLGLLAL
+64 LGFGLH
-72 PGWADRAACLP
+72 GE
-83 AAVYT
+83 T
-88 LYLTVQGEY
+88 LTEAENY
-97 SLSANRQLD
+97 
-106 LFLLFCK
+106 
-113 VYPIFAVF
+113 
-121 LGIVWDGQTMLTVS
+121 
-135 LPLAIWA
+135 
-142 VLLQIFLMRVL
+142 LQIF
-153 RQQPAVYR
+153 
-161 DPVYLLGNA
+161 
-170 GLLVVLGVLG
+170 
-180 FLVSRPAVLGAAQAA
+180 S
-195 VGAFYFSLVV
+195 
-205 PVLTIPL
+205 LTIPL
-212 NLTLFIYSSAF
+212 NLLLFIYSSVF

-242 NILLDYVLIFGHLGL
+242 NILLDYGLIFGHLGL

-328 VARLGITELAAYNLI
+328 VARLGVTELAAYNLI
-343 AQFINLILMPMFG
+343 AQFTNLILMPMFG

-376 ADKTGRYAFGLLCIW
+376 ADKAGRYTFGLLCIW
-391 FAVFYMILVLGRA
+391 FAVFYMILVLGRTE
-404 RFARLISP
+404 FARLISP

-431 LLNYYGNVWKSSL
+431 LLNYYGNVWESSL

-450 NWTLRKAFII
+450 NWTLRTAFII

-468 GTAA
+468 GTAAWISGKILWIYLIQGLGYLGLSLAYTWKKSRV

>member
-1 MTAFL
+1 MHLLTKRQNIDTKLIREINSTAIPLILSTVTGTVMGMMDQAFVGHISVYAYGGVGLVASCINSLIGVLGAFSIVFNIRGSHRRGEGDQGSLNRLFGNFL
-6 CTLRMAGDL
+6 LLSLMAGMAL
-15 LLYGAFAA
+15 CLGFAL
-23 FFAAALG
+23 F
-30 GHPVP
+30 
-35 WILLLP
+35 
-41 AVCYG
+41 
-46 VSSCVSRQ
+46 SR
-54 PVLRMACGAA
+54 PVLE
-64 SLLGLLAL
+64 LGFGLH
-72 PGWADRAACLP
+72 GE
-83 AAVYT
+83 T
-88 LYLTVQGEY
+88 LTEAENY
-97 SLSANRQLD
+97 
-106 LFLLFCK
+106 
-113 VYPIFAVF
+113 
-121 LGIVWDGQTMLTVS
+121 
-135 LPLAIWA
+135 
-142 VLLQIFLMRVL
+142 LQIF
-153 RQQPAVYR
+153 
-161 DPVYLLGNA
+161 
-170 GLLVVLGVLG
+170 
-180 FLVSRPAVLGAAQAA
+180 S
-195 VGAFYFSLVV
+195 
-205 PVLTIPL
+205 LTIPL
-212 NLTLFIYSSAF
+212 NLLLFIYSSVF

-266 LGTVTALAVNLGF
+266 LGTATALAVNLGF

-356 YTAANTSLVS
+356 YTATNTSLVS

-450 NWTLRKAFII
+450 NWTLRTAFII

-468 GTAA
+468 GTAAWISGKILWIYLIQGLGYLGLSLAYTWKKSRV

>member
-1 MTAFL
+1 MHLLTKRQNIDTKLIREINSTAIPLILSTVTGTVMGMMDQAFVGHISVYAYGGVGLVASCINSLIGVLGAFSIVFNIRGSHRRGEGDQGSLNRLFGNFL
-6 CTLRMAGDL
+6 LLSLMAGMVL
-15 LLYGAFAA
+15 CLGFAL
-23 FFAAALG
+23 F
-30 GHPVP
+30 
-35 WILLLP
+35 
-41 AVCYG
+41 
-46 VSSCVSRQ
+46 SR
-54 PVLRMACGAA
+54 PVLE
-64 SLLGLLAL
+64 LGFGLH
-72 PGWADRAACLP
+72 GE
-83 AAVYT
+83 T
-88 LYLTVQGEY
+88 LTEAENY
-97 SLSANRQLD
+97 
-106 LFLLFCK
+106 
-113 VYPIFAVF
+113 
-121 LGIVWDGQTMLTVS
+121 
-135 LPLAIWA
+135 
-142 VLLQIFLMRVL
+142 LQIF
-153 RQQPAVYR
+153 
-161 DPVYLLGNA
+161 
-170 GLLVVLGVLG
+170 
-180 FLVSRPAVLGAAQAA
+180 S
-195 VGAFYFSLVV
+195 
-205 PVLTIPL
+205 LTIPL
-212 NLTLFIYSSAF
+212 NLLLFIYSSVF

-266 LGTVTALAVNLGF
+266 LGTATALAVNLGF

-450 NWTLRKAFII
+450 NWTLRTAFII

-468 GTAA
+468 GTAAWISGKILWIYLIQGLGYLGLSLAYTWKKSRV

>member
-1 MTAFL
+1 MHLLTKRQNIDTKLIREINSTAIPLILSTVTGTVMGMMDQAFVGHISVYAYGGVGLVASCINSLIGVLGAFSIVFNIRGSHRRGEGDQESLNRLFGNFL
-6 CTLRMAGDL
+6 LLSLMAGMVL
-15 LLYGAFAA
+15 CLGFAL
-23 FFAAALG
+23 F
-30 GHPVP
+30 
-35 WILLLP
+35 
-41 AVCYG
+41 
-46 VSSCVSRQ
+46 SR
-54 PVLRMACGAA
+54 PVLE
-64 SLLGLLAL
+64 LGFGLH
-72 PGWADRAACLP
+72 GE
-83 AAVYT
+83 T
-88 LYLTVQGEY
+88 LTEAENY
-97 SLSANRQLD
+97 
-106 LFLLFCK
+106 
-113 VYPIFAVF
+113 
-121 LGIVWDGQTMLTVS
+121 
-135 LPLAIWA
+135 
-142 VLLQIFLMRVL
+142 LQIF
-153 RQQPAVYR
+153 
-161 DPVYLLGNA
+161 
-170 GLLVVLGVLG
+170 
-180 FLVSRPAVLGAAQAA
+180 S
-195 VGAFYFSLVV
+195 
-205 PVLTIPL
+205 LTIPL
-212 NLTLFIYSSAF
+212 NLLLFIYSSVF

-328 VARLGITELAAYNLI
+328 VARLGVTELAAYNLI

-391 FAVFYMILVLGRA
+391 FAVFYMILVLGRTE
-404 RFARLISP
+404 FARLISP

-450 NWTLRKAFII
+450 NWTLRTAFII

-468 GTAA
+468 GTAAWISGKILWIYLIQGLGYLGLSLAYTWKKSRV

>member
-1 MTAFL
+1 MHLLTKRQNIDTKLIREINSTAIPLILSTVTGTVMGMMDQAFVGHISVYAYGGVGLVASCINSLIGVLGAFSIVFNIRGSHRRGEGDQGSLNRLFGNFL
-6 CTLRMAGDL
+6 LLSLMAGMAL
-15 LLYGAFAA
+15 CLGFAL
-23 FFAAALG
+23 F
-30 GHPVP
+30 
-35 WILLLP
+35 
-41 AVCYG
+41 
-46 VSSCVSRQ
+46 SR
-54 PVLRMACGAA
+54 PVLE
-64 SLLGLLAL
+64 LGFGLH
-72 PGWADRAACLP
+72 GE
-83 AAVYT
+83 T
-88 LYLTVQGEY
+88 LTEAENY
-97 SLSANRQLD
+97 
-106 LFLLFCK
+106 
-113 VYPIFAVF
+113 
-121 LGIVWDGQTMLTVS
+121 
-135 LPLAIWA
+135 
-142 VLLQIFLMRVL
+142 LQIF
-153 RQQPAVYR
+153 
-161 DPVYLLGNA
+161 
-170 GLLVVLGVLG
+170 
-180 FLVSRPAVLGAAQAA
+180 S
-195 VGAFYFSLVV
+195 
-205 PVLTIPL
+205 LTIPL
-212 NLTLFIYSSAF
+212 NLLLFIYSSVF

-266 LGTVTALAVNLGF
+266 LGTATALAVNLGF

-328 VARLGITELAAYNLI
+328 VARLGVTELAAYNLI

-450 NWTLRKAFII
+450 NWTLRTAFII

-468 GTAA
+468 GTAAWISGKILWIYLIQGLGYLGLSLAYTWKKSRV

>member
-1 MTAFL
+1 MHLLTKRQNIDTKLIREINSTAIPLILSTVTGTVMGMMDQAFVGHISVYAYGGVGLVASCINSLIGVLGAFSIVFNIRGSHRRGEGDQESLNRLFGNFL
-6 CTLRMAGDL
+6 LLSLMAGMVL
-15 LLYGAFAA
+15 CLGFAL
-23 FFAAALG
+23 F
-30 GHPVP
+30 
-35 WILLLP
+35 
-41 AVCYG
+41 
-46 VSSCVSRQ
+46 SR
-54 PVLRMACGAA
+54 PVLE
-64 SLLGLLAL
+64 LGFGLH
-72 PGWADRAACLP
+72 GE
-83 AAVYT
+83 T
-88 LYLTVQGEY
+88 LTEAENY
-97 SLSANRQLD
+97 
-106 LFLLFCK
+106 
-113 VYPIFAVF
+113 
-121 LGIVWDGQTMLTVS
+121 
-135 LPLAIWA
+135 
-142 VLLQIFLMRVL
+142 LQIF
-153 RQQPAVYR
+153 
-161 DPVYLLGNA
+161 
-170 GLLVVLGVLG
+170 
-180 FLVSRPAVLGAAQAA
+180 S
-195 VGAFYFSLVV
+195 
-205 PVLTIPL
+205 LTIPL
-212 NLTLFIYSSAF
+212 NLLLFIYSSVF

-328 VARLGITELAAYNLI
+328 VARLGVTELAAYNLI
-343 AQFINLILMPMFG
+343 AQFTNLILMPMFG

-376 ADKTGRYAFGLLCIW
+376 ADKAGRYTFGLLCIW
-391 FAVFYMILVLGRA
+391 FAVFYMILVLGRTE
-404 RFARLISP
+404 FARLISP

-450 NWTLRKAFII
+450 NWTLRTAFII

-468 GTAA
+468 GTAAWISGKILWIYLIQGLGYLGLSLAYTWKKAKE

>member
-1 MTAFL
+1 MHLLTKRQNIDTKLIREINSTAIPLILSTVTGTVMGMMDQAFVGHISVYAYGGVGLVASCINSLIGVLGAFSIVFNIRGSHRRGEGDQGSLNRLFGNFL
-6 CTLRMAGDL
+6 LLSLMAGMAL
-15 LLYGAFAA
+15 CLGFAL
-23 FFAAALG
+23 F
-30 GHPVP
+30 
-35 WILLLP
+35 
-41 AVCYG
+41 
-46 VSSCVSRQ
+46 SR
-54 PVLRMACGAA
+54 PVLE
-64 SLLGLLAL
+64 LGFGLH
-72 PGWADRAACLP
+72 GE
-83 AAVYT
+83 T
-88 LYLTVQGEY
+88 LTEAENY
-97 SLSANRQLD
+97 
-106 LFLLFCK
+106 
-113 VYPIFAVF
+113 
-121 LGIVWDGQTMLTVS
+121 
-135 LPLAIWA
+135 
-142 VLLQIFLMRVL
+142 LQIF
-153 RQQPAVYR
+153 
-161 DPVYLLGNA
+161 
-170 GLLVVLGVLG
+170 
-180 FLVSRPAVLGAAQAA
+180 S
-195 VGAFYFSLVV
+195 
-205 PVLTIPL
+205 LTIPL
-212 NLTLFIYSSAF
+212 NLLLFIYSSVF

-450 NWTLRKAFII
+450 NWTLRTAFII

-468 GTAA
+468 GTAAWISGKILWIYLIQGLGYLGLSLAYTWKKARV